1 MKTREILLFEIIIFT
16 ALWLYDEYV
25 AFILSI
31 IVPAILFA
39 ILIISLISEMIEK
52 SNVPRSYF
60 KTMFFA
66 VIPPIIIAILYIY
79 NSGGQMEWLLE

>member
-1 MKTREILLFEIIIFT
+1 VGTREIILLEILLFT
-16 ALWLYDEYV
+16 ALWLIDEYT

-39 ILIISLISEMIEK
+39 ILMVSLIIEKIEK
-52 SNVPRSYF
+52 SNVPRTYF
-60 KTMFFA
+60 RTMFLA

-79 NSGGQMEWLLE
+79 NSGGHMTWLLE

>member
-1 MKTREILLFEIIIFT
+1 VRTREIILIEIIIFT

-31 IVPAILFA
+31 IIPSILFA
-39 ILIISLISEMIEK
+39 ILLVSLILELIEK

-60 KTMFFA
+60 KTMFLA
-66 VIPPIIIAILYIY
+66 VIPPIIIAALYIY
-79 NSGGQMEWLLE
+79 NSGGQMDWLVE